1 MEKRTNNSNL
11 WTNISILLPFVLVFL
26 GAIFLKVYH
35 PLGTVF
41 KLSAF
46 AYMILYAVFYR
57 KIPKDLLVATII
69 FIPFLIYGI
78 IISFDIRAGVEDGLR
93 YLFPFAT
100 LYYGYAIR
108 KHLNIIVK
116 FMIVFLLINFVAQ
129 FINYYYWLQGEE
141 QWFYHVDKG
150 GNSFFNQ
157 SMGIL
162 RASGIVVYFNVLG
175 YISMISYFVIQRFY
189 KGRFQKILLAVSLI
203 LLLMTLSYKTIV
215 SFILVF
221 MIIHYKKLLNLIT
234 LGVISAITAMLAFPV
249 QTKEL
254 IDNLLYRLN
263 AYILMKTP
271 TVRSET
277 YILMFKDIIDLDWFG
292 HGVGAFG
299 GPASLKYHSPYYEK
313 VHFTWPDTFWMKM
326 TTVDTFPPHV
336 FIELGIIGGLVFFF
350 ALISPLIRRYV
361 PKLVLIIYF
370 TLFID
375 MLFTFSLA
383 SLEYLMYSLVLV
395 YPVIY
400 YEQRMRKSSEKL

>member
-1 MEKRTNNSNL
+1 MEKQTDNSNL

-46 AYMILYAVFYR
+46 AYMILYAVFHR
-57 KIPKDLLVATII
+57 KIPKDLLVATVL
-69 FIPFLIYGI
+69 FLPFLFYGI
-78 IISFDIRAGVEDGLR
+78 YNTFDIRAGVEDGLR

-108 KHLNIIVK
+108 KHLNIVVK
-116 FMIVFLLINFVAQ
+116 FMIVFLLINFLAQ
-129 FINYYYWLQGEE
+129 FVNYYNWLRGTI
-141 QWFYHVDKG
+141 QWFYHYDI
-150 GNSFFNQ
+150 GNHPYFNQ
-157 SMGIL
+157 TLGIL
-162 RASGIVVYFNVLG
+162 RASGIVVYFNVMG
-175 YISMISYFVIQRFY
+175 YISMISYFMIQRFY
-189 KGRFQKILLAVSLI
+189 NGRYKKLLIGISLAM
-203 LLLMTLSYKTIV
+203 LLMTLSYKTII

-221 MIIHYKKLLNLIT
+221 MIIHYKKLLNLVT
-234 LGVISAITAMLAFPV
+234 LGLIFAITVMLAFPV
-249 QTKEL
+249 QTKVL

-277 YILMFKDIIDLDWFG
+277 YLLMFKDIADLDWFG

-299 GPASLKYHSPYYEK
+299 GPASLKYKSPFYDE

-336 FIELGIIGGLVFFF
+336 FIELGIVGGLLFFF
-350 ALISPLIRRYV
+350 ALMSPLIRRYL

-383 SLEYLMYSLVLV
+383 SLEYLMYSFVLI
-395 YPVIY
+395 YPIIY
-400 YEQRMRKSSEKL
+400 YEQQLKKSAETS